1 MTELER
7 ARIEEASR
15 RHAYISKRHNPTTVL
30 AIFDDLT
37 VEGWQPPASPDL
49 IAVRKLYIEVL
60 RDIHFL
66 PISES
71 MVKGILDGAYDQRLK
86 TEHLPFYLAGK
97 NDRSNNFG

>member
-7 ARIEEASR
+7 ARIEEASK

-37 VEGWQPPASPDL
+37 VEGWKPPVNPD
-49 IAVRKLYIEVL
+49 IAALRPLWVEMMKNSEYTLSVEFNRDVL
-60 RDIHFL
+60 AGLMDDELQKR
-66 PISES
+66 
-71 MVKGILDGAYDQRLK
+71 Y
-86 TEHLPFYLAGK
+86 LPFYLAGK